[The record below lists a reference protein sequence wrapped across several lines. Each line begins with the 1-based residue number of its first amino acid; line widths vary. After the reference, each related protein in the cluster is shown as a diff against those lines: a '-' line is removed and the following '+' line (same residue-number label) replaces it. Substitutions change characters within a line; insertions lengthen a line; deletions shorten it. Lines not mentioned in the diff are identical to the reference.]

1 MLYNIINKIKYHK
14 GSTVHSWLDNFVQ
27 CYPKYQADTLS
38 GVRCLRTAG
47 SKGKMNLSFTVFI
60 LIPQLNLEFSA
71 CLNTELL
78 RRKGL
83 KYASIPAPSLLEF
96 QHLFFA

>member
-1 MLYNIINKIKYHK
+1 MDRKIKVLHIVGAMYP
-14 GSTVHSWLDNFVQ
+14 GGMENFIMNIYENIDKERFQ
-27 CYPKYQADTLS
+27 FDFLWQGR
-38 GVRCLRTAG
+38 GVGML
-47 SKGKMNLSFTVFI
+47 